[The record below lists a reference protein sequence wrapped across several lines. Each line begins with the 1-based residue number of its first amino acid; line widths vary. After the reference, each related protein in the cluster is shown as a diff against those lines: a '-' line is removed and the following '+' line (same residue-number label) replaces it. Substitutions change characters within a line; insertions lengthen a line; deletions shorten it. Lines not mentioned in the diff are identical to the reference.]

1 MYRSLIAATLLFI
14 PIAVQATTFDDPIA
28 AAQRNYEPPPPRV
41 PAPPPAYYPP
51 YVPPG
56 VMIIP
61 WEGRTVPC
69 LPTLISFGWVRF
81 CI

>member
-1 MYRSLIAATLLFI
+1 MRYALFVLLLVSMAAQARSFEG
-14 PIAVQATTFDDPIA
+14 DPIGA
-28 AAQRNYEPPPPRV
+28 AEQNYRPPPPRV
-41 PAPPPAYYPP
+41 PAPPPAYRPP

-69 LPTLISFGWVRF
+69 LPTLLTLGWWRF